1 MSPQGL
7 ICDLPA
13 IDGENILMGNS
24 MPCKTIGIDTIKI
37 RMYDGIVRILSNVR
51 HVSDLKKKLF
61 FLTLLTPTAISFQN
75 VEF

>member
-37 RMYDGIVRILSNVR
+37 RMHDGIVRILSNVR
-51 HVSDLKKKLF
+51 HV
-61 FLTLLTPTAISFQN
+61 
-75 VEF
+75 